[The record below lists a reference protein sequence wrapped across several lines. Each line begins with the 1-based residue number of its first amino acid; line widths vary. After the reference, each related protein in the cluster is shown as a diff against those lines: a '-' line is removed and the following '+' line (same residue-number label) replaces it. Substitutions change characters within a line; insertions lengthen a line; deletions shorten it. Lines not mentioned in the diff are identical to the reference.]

1 MVQSVSMMEVSLGML
16 LLVGDSAAIMEMPR
30 KELILHIKVGE
41 TEVQVVTLGDSFD
54 REEGKINFY
63 LPKDK
68 IHYFSAVTTVCLN

>member
-1 MVQSVSMMEVSLGML
+1 ML

-41 TEVQVVTLGDSFD
+41 TEVQVVTPGDSFD
-54 REEGKINFY
+54 REEEKIDLY

-68 IHYFSAVTTVCLN
+68 IYYFSLATTVCLD